1 VTTLVLAAGER
12 ACLTVGPLTFVLQ
25 PTQEGRRVGGRARVR
40 HWDREVWMGASL
52 AFHAAI
58 LLVFFLM
65 PPRPP
70 QLTLELLPA
79 RAHAALVNVER
90 DVDLWFD
97 GPIGGTG
104 TRHEG
109 ESGATGSPTAESSPR
124 RFALEGRARPR
135 EARPASRSA
144 RGGIDHAGALGVL
157 AQLSSAWDVPSSP
170 YASGPAVGADPTSAL
185 GALMGDSM
193 GDSLGAGGL
202 GLRGTGRGA
211 GGSGRGTVGLGT
223 LGTLGHGA
231 GTGSGQGYG
240 SGYGAG
246 AGGFRGR
253 RSGVPHTCGP
263 GCAVEVRGSLSREA
277 IRRVVRQH
285 LNEVRFCYE
294 QGLIERPDLGGRV
307 TVSFV
312 VSGTGSVQSASIA
325 SSTIT
330 SPRVEGCIA
339 SAVRR
344 WTFPAPDGASV
355 VLVTYPFVLDS
366 MDG

>member
-1 VTTLVLAAGER
+1 VK
-12 ACLTVGPLTFVLQ
+12 
-25 PTQEGRRVGGRARVR
+25 
-40 HWDREVWMGASL
+40 HWDREVWLGASL

-70 QLTLELLPA
+70 QFTPELLPA
-79 RAHAALVNVER
+79 DTHALLIQDEHPV
-90 DVDLWFD
+90 DVWSL
-97 GPIGGTG
+97 GQVGGTG
-104 TRHEG
+104 TRHAG
-109 ESGATGSPTAESSPR
+109 ESGAMGSPTAESASR
-124 RFALEGRARPR
+124 RFAIEGRARAR

-144 RGGIDHAGALGVL
+144 REVIEDAGALGVL

-170 YASGPAVGADPTSAL
+170 YASGPAIGADPMSAL
-185 GALMGDSM
+185 GALMGDSI
-193 GDSLGAGGL
+193 GDGFGRGGL

-231 GTGSGQGYG
+231 GRGEGQGYG

-246 AGGFRGR
+246 AGGFR
-253 RSGVPHTCGP
+253 RSSVPIITAESAGD
-263 GCAVEVRGSLSREA
+263 VRGSLSREA
-277 IRRVVRQH
+277 IRRVIRQH

-294 QGLIERPDLGGRV
+294 EDLIERPDLAGRV
-307 TVSFV
+307 TVSFL

-325 SSTIT
+325 SSTMA
-330 SPRVEGCIA
+330 SPRVEGCVA

-344 WTFPAPDGASV
+344 WTFPTPDGAGV
-355 VLVTYPFVLDS
+355 ALVTYPFVFDVPS
-366 MDG
+366 